1 MYFMARIPGMLYAEL
16 GSALYDF
23 KSPGEGKVGHKNEN
37 HFDNI
42 VELLIVTTM

>member
-23 KSPGEGKVGHKNEN
+23 KPPGEGVV
-37 HFDNI
+37 HFRTSYM
-42 VELLIVTTM
+42 LLAIRCDR